1 MEIEQVIS
9 YETKEGNKFKIRFS
23 LFNQEGIPS
32 LEIPVVDVV
41 LISQDESN
49 WQNNPITL
57 FEISDLIKEYL
68 KLFNVILYYYCDHAE
83 IKMRKSRNKVSP
95 QEYRNKIFNVLL
107 DRKLDNSMDKRSFH
121 IKDDINGDHYIT
133 VISRSENK
141 HELDKI
147 LHEMN
152 KLLK

>member
-41 LISQDESN
+41 LISEDESI

-57 FEISDLIKEYL
+57 FEIADLIKEYL
-68 KLFNVILYYYCDHAE
+68 NLFNVILYYYCDHAE
-83 IKMRKSRNKVSP
+83 IKMRKSRKKVSP

-107 DRKLDNSMDKRSFH
+107 DRKLDNALDKRSFH
-121 IKDDINGDHYIT
+121 IKDDLNGDHYIT

-147 LHEMN
+147 LLEMN